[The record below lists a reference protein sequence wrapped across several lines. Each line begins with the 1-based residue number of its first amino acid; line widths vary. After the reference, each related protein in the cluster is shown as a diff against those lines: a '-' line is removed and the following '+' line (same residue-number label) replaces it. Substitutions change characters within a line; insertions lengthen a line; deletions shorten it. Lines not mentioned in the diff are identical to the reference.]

1 MRHSIQ
7 IMKESMR
14 YRKTITH
21 PHLICVRRR
30 LVYVSDW
37 GKYSVSVF
45 SSKGN
50 FVASFGHKGMEAGQ
64 FSCPSGLAVDEDNAI
79 YSG

>member
-1 MRHSIQ
+1 M
-7 IMKESMR
+7 
-14 YRKTITH
+14 
-21 PHLICVRRR
+21 
-30 LVYVSDW
+30 YVSDW
-37 GKYSVSVF
+37 GKHSVSVF

-79 YSG
+79 LFKHCCRPAPSCSYDT